1 MGNEQSVGTIMI
13 PLYHAFLEAKSQLK
27 KKKRQQLGSVGE
39 CLTRVR
45 ERDYTIDWMD
55 GTHLKSQKGHSR
67 NLEDS

>member
-1 MGNEQSVGTIMI
+1 MGNEESLGTIMR
-13 PLYHAFLEAKSQLK
+13 PLYHAFLEAKSI
-27 KKKRQQLGSVGE
+27 QQLGSVRE

-55 GTHLKSQKGHSR
+55 GTHLKSQKGHSQ